1 MSNRVVVHFLDG
13 RVLKGASFDVSLT
26 KAACHV
32 QTPAGPV
39 EVRLSELKALFFVK
53 DLTGNSSRQEGRTI
67 EAGDARAVGGRR
79 VEIRFKDGEQ
89 LVGLT
94 PSYRP
99 EQQFFYVLPADSGSN
114 NIRILV
120 NRAAT
125 SSVEVP

>member
-1 MSNRVVVHFLDG
+1 MSNRVVAHFLDG

-26 KAACHV
+26 KATCHV
-32 QTPAGPV
+32 QTSTGPV
-39 EVRLSELKALFFVK
+39 EVQLSELKALFFVK
-53 DLTGNSSRQEGRTI
+53 DLTGDPAHQEGSTI
-67 EAGDARAVGGRR
+67 AKGDTRAVGGRR

-94 PSYRP
+94 PSYRL
-99 EQQFFYVLPADSGSN
+99 EQQFFYILPADSKSN

-125 SSVEVP
+125 SSVQLP

>member
-13 RVLKGASFDVSLT
+13 QVLKGASFDVSPT
-26 KAACHV
+26 KPTCHV

-53 DLTGNSSRQEGRTI
+53 DLTGNPSHQEGRAI
-67 EAGDARAVGGRR
+67 AKGDTRAVGARR

-89 LVGLT
+89 LVGLL

-99 EQQFFYVLPADSGSN
+99 EQQFFYILPADSGSN

-125 SSVEVP
+125 SSVQLP

>member
-1 MSNRVVVHFLDG
+1 LD
-13 RVLKGASFDVSLT
+13 RQVLKGASFDVSLT
-26 KAACHV
+26 KETCHV

-39 EVRLSELKALFFVK
+39 EVRLSELKALFCVK
-53 DLTGNSSRQEGRTI
+53 DLTGNPARQEGRTI
-67 EAGDARAVGGRR
+67 AAGDARAVGGRR
-79 VEIRFKDGEQ
+79 VEIQFKDGEQ

-99 EQQFFYVLPADSGSN
+99 DQQFFYIMPADSESN

-125 SSVEVP
+125 SSVQFA

>member
-1 MSNRVVVHFLDG
+1 MSNRVVARFLDG

-26 KAACHV
+26 KETCHV
-32 QTPAGPV
+32 QTATGPV

-53 DLTGNSSRQEGRTI
+53 DLTGDPARQEARTI
-67 EAGDARAVGGRR
+67 AQGDPRAVGGRR

-89 LVGLT
+89 LVGLM
-94 PSYRP
+94 PSYGP
-99 EQQFFYVLPADSGSN
+99 EQQFFYILPADAGSN

-125 SSVEVP
+125 SSVHVP

>member
-1 MSNRVVVHFLDG
+1 MSNRVVAHFLDG

-26 KAACHV
+26 KATCHV
-32 QTPAGPV
+32 QISTGPV
-39 EVRLSELKALFFVK
+39 EVQLRELKALFFVQ
-53 DLTGNSSRQEGRTI
+53 DLTGDPAHQEGRTI
-67 EAGDARAVGGRR
+67 AAGDTRAVGGRR

-99 EQQFFYVLPADSGSN
+99 EQQFFYILPADSESN
-114 NIRILV
+114 NIRILI

-125 SSVEVP
+125 ISVQVP

>member
-13 RVLKGASFDVSLT
+13 RVLKGASFDVSPT
-26 KAACHV
+26 KAICHV

-39 EVRLSELKALFFVK
+39 EVRLTELKALFFVK
-53 DLTGNSSRQEGRTI
+53 DLTGNPSHQEGQAVA
-67 EAGDARAVGGRR
+67 AGDTRAVGARR
-79 VEIRFKDGEQ
+79 VEVRFKDGEH
-89 LVGLT
+89 LVGLM
-94 PSYRP
+94 PAYRP
-99 EQQFFYVLPADSGSN
+99 EQQFFYILPADSGSN